1 MDLIAKT
8 VNLSDEPIKTGA
20 AVAFVNLERF
30 TAGRKIE
37 VEKCSQQNGAAS
49 SITAPT
55 PLIALK
61 DEVTEA
67 KLTQTKLSSYLS
79 SMFDMGKVVYCRYGR
94 DYIPNIA
101 K

>member
-1 MDLIAKT
+1 
-8 VNLSDEPIKTGA
+8 
-20 AVAFVNLERF
+20 
-30 TAGRKIE
+30 
-37 VEKCSQQNGAAS
+37 
-49 SITAPT
+49 
-55 PLIALK
+55 
-61 DEVTEA
+61 VTEA